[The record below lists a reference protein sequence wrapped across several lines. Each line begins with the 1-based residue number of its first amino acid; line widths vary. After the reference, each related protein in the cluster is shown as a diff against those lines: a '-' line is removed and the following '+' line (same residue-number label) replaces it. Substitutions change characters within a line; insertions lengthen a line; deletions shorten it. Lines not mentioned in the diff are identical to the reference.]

1 MDCKNVQKVGSFP
14 AILLTPP
21 PAKAESSFS
30 IHNSKLLSFLFFEKD
45 QLVFTN
51 GPSGFRLE
59 PVPAKVGAGMTPT
72 KPQKKKGGEFPQ
84 PPFNILF

>member
-1 MDCKNVQKVGSFP
+1 
-14 AILLTPP
+14 
-21 PAKAESSFS
+21 
-30 IHNSKLLSFLFFEKD
+30 LSFLFFEKD

-51 GPSGFRLE
+51 RPSGFRLE
-59 PVPAKVGAGMTPT
+59 PVPAKVGAGMTPI